1 MVIRYQ
7 LYLIL
12 FLYGL
17 ISSCA
22 PVISP
27 ELRAKVDSSLT
38 FQQVLQSPDTY
49 KGKFVLWG
57 GEIIKILPQDGDTY
71 IEVLQRSVGWRGK
84 PEESSDSQGKFLILT
99 KELLDLSLFKKSRK
113 ITVAGEIQGAIKGD
127 KVKMV
132 SEAAYRYPIV
142 LSKQIYLWEGL
153 YPYSSIPQYQYY
165 PDPHRYDPL
174 ERQLR
179 F

>member
-1 MVIRYQ
+1 MVNRF
-7 LYLIL
+7 LL
-12 FLYGL
+12 FLFL
-17 ISSCA
+17 FLFSLVSSCA

-27 ELRAKVDSSLT
+27 ELRAKVDSSLS

-84 PEESSDSQGKFLILT
+84 PEESSASQGKFLILT
-99 KELLDLSLFKKSRK
+99 KELLDLSLFKKGKK
-113 ITVAGEIQGAIKGD
+113 ITVAGEIQDAIQGD
-127 KVKMV
+127 KIKNL
-132 SEAAYRYPIV
+132 SEATYRYPIV
-142 LSKQIYLWEGL
+142 LSKQIHLWKGL

-165 PDPHRYDPL
+165 PDPYQYDPF
-174 ERQLR
+174 ERGLR